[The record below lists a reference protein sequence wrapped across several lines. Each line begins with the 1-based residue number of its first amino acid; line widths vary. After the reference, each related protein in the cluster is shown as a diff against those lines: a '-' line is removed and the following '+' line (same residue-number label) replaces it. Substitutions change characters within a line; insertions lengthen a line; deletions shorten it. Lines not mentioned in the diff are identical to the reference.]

1 MATKTISVSDIPSQ
15 LPKILSMISEGNIVL
30 ISENN
35 KPLAKIV
42 PVAEKTAKRTA
53 GLNKG
58 KIWVSDDFDDSL
70 SDDFWMDSL

>member
-1 MATKTISVSDIPSQ
+1 MATKTITVSDIPSQ

-42 PVAEKTAKRTA
+42 PVTEKAVKRTA

-70 SDDFWMDSL
+70 PDDFWMGSL